1 MEATILSKENYM
13 PKASSWKVADEL
25 YPVSSIIIDKNEYGL
40 SYYCNDE
47 SAGIQAKIRNQA
59 IAGKT
64 VELGFSEF
72 SSDDNDVWLYV
83 RLYTD
88 SRNYTEI
95 ISEHNF
101 VGPSGKFEIEMPS
114 EFYELRVRFRHDW
127 ASSVSTTITVHD
139 AYLRIVEIDDCI
151 NFHKVSQTN
160 LPKSVTPGSEHIYI
174 VGNNTKAKMYVSAKD
189 GSLVGISGI
198 DEAMTDDEINAAF
211 TGVFGV

>member
-1 MEATILSKENYM
+1 MEATKLSKENYM
-13 PKASSWKVADEL
+13 PKASSWETGDSL

-40 SYYCNDE
+40 SYYCNSE
-47 SAGIQAKIRNQA
+47 SSYLQTRIKDQA

-88 SRNYTEI
+88 SSNYTEVI
-95 ISEHNF
+95 NEHNF
-101 VGPSGKFEIEMPS
+101 AGPSGKFEIEIPS
-114 EFYELRVRFRHDW
+114 TFYELRVRFMHDW
-127 ASSVSTTITVHD
+127 GSNVSTTVTVHD

-174 VGNNTKAKMYVSAKD
+174 VGDNTKAKMYVSAKD
-189 GSLVGISGI
+189 GSLVGISGA
-198 DEAMTDDEINAAF
+198 DEAMTDDEINIAF
-211 TGVFGV
+211 TGVFGI

>member
-1 MEATILSKENYM
+1 MGATKLSKENYM
-13 PKASSWKVADEL
+13 QKASSWDVSDVL

-40 SYYCNDE
+40 SYYCNNE
-47 SAGIQAKIRNQA
+47 SSCLQARIRDQA

-72 SSDDNDVWLYV
+72 SSDDNNVWLYV

-88 SRNYTEI
+88 SSNYTEV

-101 VGPSGKFEIEMPS
+101 TGPSGKFEIEIPS
-114 EFYELRVRFRHDW
+114 TFYELRVRFRHDW
-127 ASSVSTTITVHD
+127 GSNVSTTITVHD
-139 AYLRIVEIDDCI
+139 AYLRIVEVDDCI

-174 VGNNTKAKMYVSAKD
+174 VGDNTKAKMYVSAKD
-189 GSLVGISGI
+189 GSLVGVSGT
-198 DEAMTDDEINAAF
+198 DEAMTDDEINVAF
-211 TGVFGV
+211 TGVFGI

>member
-1 MEATILSKENYM
+1 M
-13 PKASSWKVADEL
+13 PKASSWGVGDVL

-40 SYYCNDE
+40 SYYCNNE
-47 SAGIQAKIRNQA
+47 SACLQARITDQA

-72 SSDDNDVWLYV
+72 SSDDNNVWLYV

-88 SRNYTEI
+88 SSNYTEV

-101 VGPSGKFEIEMPS
+101 TGPSGKFEIEIPS
-114 EFYELRVRFRHDW
+114 TFYELRVRFRHDW
-127 ASSVSTTITVHD
+127 GSNVSTTITVHD

-174 VGNNTKAKMYVSAKD
+174 VGDNTKAKMYVSAKD
-189 GSLVGISGI
+189 GSLVGISGT
-198 DEAMTDDEINAAF
+198 DEAMTDDEINVAF
-211 TGVFGV
+211 TGVFGI

>member
-1 MEATILSKENYM
+1 MEATKLSKENYM
-13 PKASSWKVADEL
+13 PKSSSWRTGDDT
-25 YPVSSIIIDKNEYGL
+25 YPVSSIVIDKNEYGL
-40 SYYCNDE
+40 SYYCNAE
-47 SAGIQAKIRNQA
+47 SSYLQVDMRNQA

-88 SRNYTEI
+88 SHNYTEVI
-95 ISEHNF
+95 NEHNF
-101 VGPSGKFEIEMPS
+101 TGPSGKFQIEIPS
-114 EFYELRVRFRHDW
+114 AFYKLLVRFRHEW

-174 VGNNTKAKMYVSAKD
+174 VGDNTKAKMYVSAKD
-189 GSLVGISGI
+189 GSLVGISGT